1 MTSKTSTFLF
11 LKVLNITLDILRQFY
26 FVLCL
31 VLWKLLLVSYC
42 VVVWVLFI
50 VFSITSFD
58 DSTKCNTKKLPF
70 FSIPIEINIQ
80 YNPISVYHPIHGRT
94 SNTESRHMLKVKKK

>member
-1 MTSKTSTFLF
+1 MTSRASTFLF

-50 VFSITSFD
+50 VFSIMSFD
-58 DSTKCNTKKLPF
+58 DSTKCQMSRHVESKEKVHYF
-70 FSIPIEINIQ
+70 FSAMKNE
-80 YNPISVYHPIHGRT
+80 VCC
-94 SNTESRHMLKVKKK
+94 